1 MPSLGN
7 FDPNQYQNTYE
18 PLPAGDY
25 LVMITESSIDTL
37 DDGVQKVKV
46 TMEVM
51 QPEQYYSRKA
61 FASYTL
67 ESPNPRHVEV
77 GRKIL
82 ANLCRAIGV
91 MAPRETEE
99 LHGIPFCVRLTVEQW
114 DDGSLHNEAK
124 AYWSTQSQAPPQP
137 KPKAPKQQQA
147 GPGSQ
152 YQPPAPPAWQPPTA
166 PQQRP
171 QAPQQPWQQ
180 PQGGAPGGFRP
191 GPPQQPAQPQQWQQ
205 PPAAPQMGHSGIN
218 PWPPAP
224 VQAPQQPQQPY
235 YQPQAPQQPQ
245 YPPQPQQPP
254 YQQPAQPQAPQ
265 APAGPPP
272 WAQQPQAAPQPQQ
285 PMLEAEGDE
294 VPF

>member
-7 FDPNQYQNTYE
+7 FDPNQHHDSYE

-25 LVMITESSIDTL
+25 LVMITESTIDQK
-37 DDGVQKVKV
+37 DDGAQFVKV

-51 QPEQYYSRKA
+51 QPEQHYGRKC
-61 FASYTL
+61 FANFTL
-67 ESPNPRHVEV
+67 EHANPKAVEV

-82 ANLCRAIGV
+82 SNLCRAVGV

-99 LHGIPFCVRLTVEQW
+99 LHGIPFFTRLVVDQW

-137 KPKAPKQQQA
+137 KPKAPKAQA

-166 PQQRP
+166 PQQRL

-191 GPPQQPAQPQQWQQ
+191 PQAPAAPQQWQQ
-205 PPAAPQMGHSGIN
+205 PPAAPHPGQGGQPAQN
-218 PWPPAP
+218 WQPAP
-224 VQAPQQPQQPY
+224 PQPPQQPY
-235 YQPQAPQQPQ
+235 YPPQAPQQPQ
-245 YPPQPQQPP
+245 YPPQPQQQAHQP
-254 YQQPAQPQAPQ
+254 PAQPQAPQ

-272 WAQQPQAAPQPQQ
+272 WAQQPQGAPQAPHQ
-285 PMLEAEGDE
+285 PMLDADGNEI
-294 VPF
+294 PF

>member
-18 PLPAGDY
+18 PIPAGDY
-25 LVMITESSIDTL
+25 LVTISESSIDTA
-37 DDGVQKVKV
+37 DDGSQKVKI

-51 QPEQYYSRKA
+51 QPVELYGRKA
-61 FASYTL
+61 FASFTL
-67 ESPNPRHVEV
+67 EHANPKYVEI

-82 ANLCRAIGV
+82 ANVCRAVGV

-99 LHGIPFCVRLTVEQW
+99 LHGIPFYVRLVVEQW

-137 KPKAPKQQQA
+137 KPKAAKAQA
-147 GPGSQ
+147 GPSTQ

-166 PQQRP
+166 PQQRA

-180 PQGGAPGGFRP
+180 HHGGAPGGYR
-191 GPPQQPAQPQQWQQ
+191 PPQQPAQQWQ
-205 PPAAPQMGHSGIN
+205 
-218 PWPPAP
+218 PAP
-224 VQAPQQPQQPY
+224 AQAHPSAYMPPQPAQQPY
-235 YQPQAPQQPQ
+235 YPPQAPQQPQ
-245 YPPQPQQPP
+245 YQPQPQQQA
-254 YQQPAQPQAPQ
+254 YQPPAQPQAPQ

-272 WAQQPQAAPQPQQ
+272 WAQQPQAAPQAHQQ
-285 PMLEAEGDE
+285 PLLDADGNE

>member
-25 LVMITESSIDTL
+25 LVMISESSIDTL

-67 ESPNPRHVEV
+67 ESPNARHVEI

-99 LHGIPFCVRLTVEQW
+99 LHGIPFFVRLAVEQW

-137 KPKAPKQQQA
+137 KPKGATKAQPAAP
-147 GPGSQ
+147 GNVQ

-180 PQGGAPGGFRP
+180 PQGGAPGGYR
-191 GPPQQPAQPQQWQQ
+191 PPQAPAAPQQWQ
-205 PPAAPQMGHSGIN
+205 PAPQQPQMGHSGVN
-218 PWPPAP
+218 PWPLAP
-224 VQAPQQPQQPY
+224 VQAPQPPQQPY
-235 YQPQAPQQPQ
+235 
-245 YPPQPQQPP
+245 YPPQPQQQA
-254 YQQPAQPQAPQ
+254 YQPPAQPQAPQ

-272 WAQQPQAAPQPQQ
+272 WAQQPQAAPQAHQ
-285 PMLEAEGDE
+285 PMLDADGNEI
-294 VPF
+294 PF